1 MGTVF
6 IYVFVAVLGLCC
18 VHELSLAMVI
28 RGYFLFVVLRFSL
41 RWLLSL
47 QSTGSR
53 VCRLQYLQHM
63 GSVVVA
69 CRLWSMGSV
78 VVVHGLSCLEACGIF
93 LDQES
98 NLCPLHWQ
106 ADS

>member
-1 MGTVF
+1 MDTVF

-63 GSVVVA
+63 GSVVV
-69 CRLWSMGSV
+69 
-78 VVVHGLSCLEACGIF
+78 VHGVSCLEACGIF

-98 NLCPLHWQ
+98 NLGPLHWQ